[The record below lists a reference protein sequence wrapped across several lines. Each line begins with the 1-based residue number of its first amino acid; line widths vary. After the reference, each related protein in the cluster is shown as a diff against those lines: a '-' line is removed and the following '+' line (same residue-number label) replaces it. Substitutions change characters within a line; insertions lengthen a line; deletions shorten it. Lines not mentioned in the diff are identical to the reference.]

1 MEKAIFYPF
10 LMFVFSITMV
20 GGWIPTIKLWSQETF
35 RLVISFCA
43 GILLGAVFFHVLP
56 EISTVLGRQLGYSV
70 MFGFLLIFILEKFI
84 MVHPCEEGEC
94 DYHKIGVAAYVGIGF
109 HSILDGIAIGA
120 GTMMNL
126 SFIIILAVT
135 IHKFPAALALSSL
148 LVKGKEYS
156 KKKILLSMFI
166 FALATPV
173 GALVSVFI
181 FQGVD
186 DYVKTKE
193 RWKIIK
199 EYFKSKNIGV
209 VASSIVRDKAAWKK
223 FIVDFKIGSWV
234 NGIDI
239 HLNPQTGKEE
249 YYTDFRNTFDV
260 YSTPVVY
267 VLDQQKKI
275 VGKRIPVENLKE
287 FIQYLET
294 RRK

>member
-10 LMFVFSITMV
+10 LMFVFSITMI
-20 GGWIPTIKLWSQETF
+20 GGWIPTVKLWTQETF

-70 MFGFLLIFILEKFI
+70 MFGFLLIFVLEKFI

-94 DYHKIGVAAYVGIGF
+94 DYHKIGIAAYIGIGF

-135 IHKFPAALALSSL
+135 LHKFPAALALSSL
-148 LVKGKEYS
+148 LVKGKEYT

-173 GALVSVFI
+173 GALVAVFI

-186 DYVKTKE
+186 DYVVATALGISAGTFLFISIGDLLPTVYEEHEKGYKNLVSLCLGTLVM
-193 RWKIIK
+193 II
-199 EYFKSKNIGV
+199 SHALV
-209 VASSIVRDKAAWKK
+209 
-223 FIVDFKIGSWV
+223 
-234 NGIDI
+234 
-239 HLNPQTGKEE
+239 
-249 YYTDFRNTFDV
+249 
-260 YSTPVVY
+260 
-267 VLDQQKKI
+267 
-275 VGKRIPVENLKE
+275 
-287 FIQYLET
+287 
-294 RRK
+294 

>member
-10 LMFVFSITMV
+10 LMFVFSITMI

-94 DYHKIGVAAYVGIGF
+94 NYHKVGISAYVGIGF

-148 LVKGKEYS
+148 LVKGKEYT
-156 KKKILLSMFI
+156 KKKVLLSMFI
-166 FALATPV
+166 FALATPA
-173 GALVSVFI
+173 GALVGVFV

-186 DYVKTKE
+186 DYVVATALGISAGTFLFISIGDLLPTVYEEHEKG
-193 RWKIIK
+193 
-199 EYFKSKNIGV
+199 YKNLVSLCLGTLVMILSHALV
-209 VASSIVRDKAAWKK
+209 
-223 FIVDFKIGSWV
+223 
-234 NGIDI
+234 
-239 HLNPQTGKEE
+239 
-249 YYTDFRNTFDV
+249 
-260 YSTPVVY
+260 
-267 VLDQQKKI
+267 
-275 VGKRIPVENLKE
+275 
-287 FIQYLET
+287 
-294 RRK
+294 

>member
-10 LMFVFSITMV
+10 LMFVFSITMI
-20 GGWIPTIKLWSQETF
+20 GGWIPTIKLWTQETF

-70 MFGFLLIFILEKFI
+70 MFGFLLIFVLEKFI

-94 DYHKIGVAAYVGIGF
+94 DYHKIGIAAYIGIGF

-135 IHKFPAALALSSL
+135 LHKFPAALALSSL
-148 LVKGKEYS
+148 LVKGKEYT

-173 GALVSVFI
+173 GALVAVFI

-186 DYVKTKE
+186 DYVIATALGVSAGTFLFISIGDLLPTVYEEHEKGYKNLVSLCLGTLVM
-193 RWKIIK
+193 II
-199 EYFKSKNIGV
+199 SHALV
-209 VASSIVRDKAAWKK
+209 
-223 FIVDFKIGSWV
+223 
-234 NGIDI
+234 
-239 HLNPQTGKEE
+239 
-249 YYTDFRNTFDV
+249 
-260 YSTPVVY
+260 
-267 VLDQQKKI
+267 
-275 VGKRIPVENLKE
+275 
-287 FIQYLET
+287 
-294 RRK
+294 

>member
-10 LMFVFSITMV
+10 LMFVFAITMV
-20 GGWIPTIKLWSQETF
+20 GGWIPTIRLWSQETF

-70 MFGFLLIFILEKFI
+70 MFGFLLIFVLEKFI

-126 SFIIILAVT
+126 SAVIILAVT

-156 KKKILLSMFI
+156 KKKILVSMFI
-166 FALATPV
+166 FELATPV
-173 GALVSVFI
+173 GALVAVFV

-186 DYVKTKE
+186 DYVVATALGVSAGTFLFISIGDLLPTVYEEHEKG
-193 RWKIIK
+193 
-199 EYFKSKNIGV
+199 YKNLVSLCLGTLVMILSH
-209 VASSIVRDKAAWKK
+209 A
-223 FIVDFKIGSWV
+223 
-234 NGIDI
+234 I
-239 HLNPQTGKEE
+239 H
-249 YYTDFRNTFDV
+249 
-260 YSTPVVY
+260 
-267 VLDQQKKI
+267 I
-275 VGKRIPVENLKE
+275 H
-287 FIQYLET
+287 
-294 RRK
+294 

>member
-10 LMFVFSITMV
+10 LMFVFSITMI

-70 MFGFLLIFILEKFI
+70 MFGFLLIFVLEKFI

-94 DYHKIGVAAYVGIGF
+94 DYHKIGIAAYIGIGF

-148 LVKGKEYS
+148 LVKGKEYT

-173 GALVSVFI
+173 GALVAVFI

-186 DYVKTKE
+186 DYVVATALGISAGTFLFISIGDLLPTVYEEHEKG
-193 RWKIIK
+193 
-199 EYFKSKNIGV
+199 YKNLVSLCLGTLVMILSH
-209 VASSIVRDKAAWKK
+209 AIV
-223 FIVDFKIGSWV
+223 
-234 NGIDI
+234 
-239 HLNPQTGKEE
+239 
-249 YYTDFRNTFDV
+249 
-260 YSTPVVY
+260 
-267 VLDQQKKI
+267 
-275 VGKRIPVENLKE
+275 
-287 FIQYLET
+287 
-294 RRK
+294 

>member
-10 LMFVFSITMV
+10 LMFVFAITMV
-20 GGWIPTIKLWSQETF
+20 GGWIPTIRLWSQETF

-70 MFGFLLIFILEKFI
+70 MFGFLLIFVLEKFI

-126 SFIIILAVT
+126 SAVIILAVT

-156 KKKILLSMFI
+156 KKKILVSMFI

-173 GALVSVFI
+173 GALVAVFV

-186 DYVKTKE
+186 DYVVATALGVSAGTFLFISIGDLLPTVYEQHEKG
-193 RWKIIK
+193 
-199 EYFKSKNIGV
+199 YKNLVSLCLGTLVMILSH
-209 VASSIVRDKAAWKK
+209 A
-223 FIVDFKIGSWV
+223 
-234 NGIDI
+234 I
-239 HLNPQTGKEE
+239 H
-249 YYTDFRNTFDV
+249 
-260 YSTPVVY
+260 
-267 VLDQQKKI
+267 I
-275 VGKRIPVENLKE
+275 H
-287 FIQYLET
+287 
-294 RRK
+294 

>member
-10 LMFVFSITMV
+10 LMFVFSITMI
-20 GGWIPTIKLWSQETF
+20 GGWIPTIKLWTQETF

-70 MFGFLLIFILEKFI
+70 MFGFLLIFVLEKFI

-94 DYHKIGVAAYVGIGF
+94 DYHKIGIAAYIGIGF

-135 IHKFPAALALSSL
+135 LHKFPAALALSSL
-148 LVKGKEYS
+148 LVKGKEYT

-173 GALVSVFI
+173 GALVAVFI

-186 DYVKTKE
+186 DYVVATALGISAGTFLFISIGDLLPTVYEEHEKG
-193 RWKIIK
+193 
-199 EYFKSKNIGV
+199 YKNLVSLCLGTLVMILSHALV
-209 VASSIVRDKAAWKK
+209 
-223 FIVDFKIGSWV
+223 
-234 NGIDI
+234 
-239 HLNPQTGKEE
+239 
-249 YYTDFRNTFDV
+249 
-260 YSTPVVY
+260 
-267 VLDQQKKI
+267 
-275 VGKRIPVENLKE
+275 
-287 FIQYLET
+287 
-294 RRK
+294 

>member
-10 LMFVFSITMV
+10 LMFVFSITMI
-20 GGWIPTIKLWSQETF
+20 GGWIPTIKLWTQETF

-94 DYHKIGVAAYVGIGF
+94 DYHKIGIAAYIGIGF

-135 IHKFPAALALSSL
+135 LHKFPAALALSSL
-148 LVKGKEYS
+148 LVKGKEYT

-173 GALVSVFI
+173 GALVAVFI

-186 DYVKTKE
+186 DYVVATALGISAGTFLFISIGDLLPTVYEEHEKG
-193 RWKIIK
+193 
-199 EYFKSKNIGV
+199 YKNLVSLCLGTLVMILSHALV
-209 VASSIVRDKAAWKK
+209 
-223 FIVDFKIGSWV
+223 
-234 NGIDI
+234 
-239 HLNPQTGKEE
+239 
-249 YYTDFRNTFDV
+249 
-260 YSTPVVY
+260 
-267 VLDQQKKI
+267 
-275 VGKRIPVENLKE
+275 
-287 FIQYLET
+287 
-294 RRK
+294 

>member
-10 LMFVFSITMV
+10 LMFVFSITMI
-20 GGWIPTIKLWSQETF
+20 GGWIPTIKLWTQETF

-70 MFGFLLIFILEKFI
+70 MFGFLLIFVLEKFI

-94 DYHKIGVAAYVGIGF
+94 DYHKIGIAAYIGIGF

-135 IHKFPAALALSSL
+135 LHKFPAALALSSL
-148 LVKGKEYS
+148 LVKGKEYT

-173 GALVSVFI
+173 GALVAVFV

-186 DYVKTKE
+186 DYVVATALGISAGTFLFISIGDLLPTVYEEHEKGYKNLVSLCLGTLVM
-193 RWKIIK
+193 II
-199 EYFKSKNIGV
+199 SHALV
-209 VASSIVRDKAAWKK
+209 
-223 FIVDFKIGSWV
+223 
-234 NGIDI
+234 
-239 HLNPQTGKEE
+239 
-249 YYTDFRNTFDV
+249 
-260 YSTPVVY
+260 
-267 VLDQQKKI
+267 
-275 VGKRIPVENLKE
+275 
-287 FIQYLET
+287 
-294 RRK
+294 

>member
-10 LMFVFSITMV
+10 LMFVFSITMI

-35 RLVISFCA
+35 RLIISFCA

-70 MFGFLLIFILEKFI
+70 MFGFLLIFVLEKFI

-126 SFIIILAVT
+126 SLIIILAVT

-148 LVKGKEYS
+148 LVKGKEYT
-156 KKKILLSMFI
+156 KKKILVSMFI
-166 FALATPV
+166 FALATPL
-173 GALVSVFI
+173 GALVSVFV

-186 DYVKTKE
+186 DYVVATALGISAGTFLFISIGDLLPTVYEEHEKG
-193 RWKIIK
+193 
-199 EYFKSKNIGV
+199 YKNLVSLCLGTLVMIL
-209 VASSIVRDKAAWKK
+209 S
-223 FIVDFKIGSWV
+223 
-234 NGIDI
+234 
-239 HLNPQTGKEE
+239 H
-249 YYTDFRNTFDV
+249 
-260 YSTPVVY
+260 
-267 VLDQQKKI
+267 VL
-275 VGKRIPVENLKE
+275 V
-287 FIQYLET
+287 
-294 RRK
+294 

>member
-10 LMFVFSITMV
+10 LMFVFSITMI

-70 MFGFLLIFILEKFI
+70 MFGFLLIFVLEKFI

-94 DYHKIGVAAYVGIGF
+94 DYHKIGIAAYVGIGF

-148 LVKGKEYS
+148 LVKGKEYT
-156 KKKILLSMFI
+156 KKKILVSMFI

-173 GALVSVFI
+173 GALVSVFV

-186 DYVKTKE
+186 DYVVATALGISAGTFLFISIGDLLPTVYEEHEKG
-193 RWKIIK
+193 
-199 EYFKSKNIGV
+199 YKNLVSLCLGTLVMILSH
-209 VASSIVRDKAAWKK
+209 AIV
-223 FIVDFKIGSWV
+223 
-234 NGIDI
+234 
-239 HLNPQTGKEE
+239 
-249 YYTDFRNTFDV
+249 
-260 YSTPVVY
+260 
-267 VLDQQKKI
+267 
-275 VGKRIPVENLKE
+275 
-287 FIQYLET
+287 
-294 RRK
+294 

>member
-10 LMFVFSITMV
+10 LMFVFSITMI
-20 GGWIPTIKLWSQETF
+20 GGWIPTIKLWTQETF

-94 DYHKIGVAAYVGIGF
+94 DYHKIGIAAYIGIGF

-135 IHKFPAALALSSL
+135 LHKFPAALALSSL
-148 LVKGKEYS
+148 LVKGKEYT

-173 GALVSVFI
+173 GALVAVFI

-186 DYVKTKE
+186 DYVVATALGISAGTFLFISIGDLLPTVYEEHEKGYKNLVSLCLGTLVM
-193 RWKIIK
+193 II
-199 EYFKSKNIGV
+199 SH
-209 VASSIVRDKAAWKK
+209 AIV
-223 FIVDFKIGSWV
+223 
-234 NGIDI
+234 
-239 HLNPQTGKEE
+239 
-249 YYTDFRNTFDV
+249 
-260 YSTPVVY
+260 
-267 VLDQQKKI
+267 
-275 VGKRIPVENLKE
+275 
-287 FIQYLET
+287 
-294 RRK
+294 

>member
-10 LMFVFSITMV
+10 LMFVFSITMI

-70 MFGFLLIFILEKFI
+70 MFGFLLIFVLEKFI

-94 DYHKIGVAAYVGIGF
+94 DYHKIGIAAYVGIGF

-135 IHKFPAALALSSL
+135 LHKFPAALALSSL
-148 LVKGKEYS
+148 LVKGKEYT

-173 GALVSVFI
+173 GALVAVFI

-186 DYVKTKE
+186 DYIVATALGISAGTFLFISIGDLLPTVYEEHEKG
-193 RWKIIK
+193 
-199 EYFKSKNIGV
+199 YKNLVSLCLGTLVMILSH
-209 VASSIVRDKAAWKK
+209 AIV
-223 FIVDFKIGSWV
+223 
-234 NGIDI
+234 
-239 HLNPQTGKEE
+239 
-249 YYTDFRNTFDV
+249 
-260 YSTPVVY
+260 
-267 VLDQQKKI
+267 
-275 VGKRIPVENLKE
+275 
-287 FIQYLET
+287 
-294 RRK
+294 

>member
-1 MEKAIFYPF
+1 
-10 LMFVFSITMV
+10 MFVFSITMI

-56 EISTVLGRQLGYSV
+56 EISTVLGSQLGYSV

-94 DYHKIGVAAYVGIGF
+94 NYHKVGISAYVGIGF

-148 LVKGKEYS
+148 LVKGKEYT
-156 KKKILLSMFI
+156 KKKVLLSMFI

-173 GALVSVFI
+173 GALVGVFV

-186 DYVKTKE
+186 DYVVATALGISAGTFLFISIGDLLPTVYEEHEKG
-193 RWKIIK
+193 
-199 EYFKSKNIGV
+199 YKNLVSLCLGTLVMILSHTLV
-209 VASSIVRDKAAWKK
+209 
-223 FIVDFKIGSWV
+223 
-234 NGIDI
+234 
-239 HLNPQTGKEE
+239 
-249 YYTDFRNTFDV
+249 
-260 YSTPVVY
+260 
-267 VLDQQKKI
+267 
-275 VGKRIPVENLKE
+275 
-287 FIQYLET
+287 
-294 RRK
+294 

>member
-10 LMFVFSITMV
+10 LMFVFSITMI

-70 MFGFLLIFILEKFI
+70 MFGFLLIFVLEKFI

-94 DYHKIGVAAYVGIGF
+94 DYHKIGIAAYIGIGF

-135 IHKFPAALALSSL
+135 LHKFPAALALSSL
-148 LVKGKEYS
+148 LVKGKEYT

-173 GALVSVFI
+173 GALVAVFI

-186 DYVKTKE
+186 DYVIATALGISAGTFLFISIGDLLPTVYEEHEKG
-193 RWKIIK
+193 
-199 EYFKSKNIGV
+199 YKNLVSLCLGTLVMILSHALV
-209 VASSIVRDKAAWKK
+209 
-223 FIVDFKIGSWV
+223 
-234 NGIDI
+234 
-239 HLNPQTGKEE
+239 
-249 YYTDFRNTFDV
+249 
-260 YSTPVVY
+260 
-267 VLDQQKKI
+267 
-275 VGKRIPVENLKE
+275 
-287 FIQYLET
+287 
-294 RRK
+294 

>member
-10 LMFVFSITMV
+10 LMFIFSITMI

-94 DYHKIGVAAYVGIGF
+94 NYHKVGISAYVGIGF

-148 LVKGKEYS
+148 LVKGKEYT
-156 KKKILLSMFI
+156 KKKVLLSMFI

-173 GALVSVFI
+173 GALVGVFI

-186 DYVKTKE
+186 DYIVATALGISAGTFLFISIGDLLPTVYEEHEKG
-193 RWKIIK
+193 
-199 EYFKSKNIGV
+199 YKNLVSLCLGTLVMIL
-209 VASSIVRDKAAWKK
+209 SHT
-223 FIVDFKIGSWV
+223 
-234 NGIDI
+234 I
-239 HLNPQTGKEE
+239 H
-249 YYTDFRNTFDV
+249 
-260 YSTPVVY
+260 
-267 VLDQQKKI
+267 I
-275 VGKRIPVENLKE
+275 H
-287 FIQYLET
+287 
-294 RRK
+294 

>member
-1 MEKAIFYPF
+1 MEKAIFYHF
-10 LMFVFSITMV
+10 LMFVFSITMI

-70 MFGFLLIFILEKFI
+70 MFGFLLIFVLEKFI

-94 DYHKIGVAAYVGIGF
+94 DYHKIGIAAYIGIGF

-135 IHKFPAALALSSL
+135 LRKFPAALALSSL
-148 LVKGKEYS
+148 LVKGKEYT

-173 GALVSVFI
+173 GALVAVFI

-186 DYVKTKE
+186 DYVVATALGISAGTFLFISIGDLLPTVYEEHEKG
-193 RWKIIK
+193 
-199 EYFKSKNIGV
+199 YKNLVSLCLGTLVMILSHATV
-209 VASSIVRDKAAWKK
+209 
-223 FIVDFKIGSWV
+223 
-234 NGIDI
+234 
-239 HLNPQTGKEE
+239 
-249 YYTDFRNTFDV
+249 
-260 YSTPVVY
+260 
-267 VLDQQKKI
+267 
-275 VGKRIPVENLKE
+275 
-287 FIQYLET
+287 
-294 RRK
+294 

>member
-10 LMFVFSITMV
+10 LMFIFSITMI

-35 RLVISFCA
+35 RLIISFCA

-70 MFGFLLIFILEKFI
+70 MFGFLLIFVLEKFI

-94 DYHKIGVAAYVGIGF
+94 DYHKIGIAAYVGIGF

-126 SFIIILAVT
+126 SSIIILAVT

-148 LVKGKEYS
+148 LVKGKEYT
-156 KKKILLSMFI
+156 KKKILVSMFI

-173 GALVSVFI
+173 GALVSVFV

-186 DYVKTKE
+186 DYVVATALGISAGTFLFISIGDLLPTVYEEHEKG
-193 RWKIIK
+193 
-199 EYFKSKNIGV
+199 YKNLVSLCLGTLVMILSHALV
-209 VASSIVRDKAAWKK
+209 
-223 FIVDFKIGSWV
+223 
-234 NGIDI
+234 
-239 HLNPQTGKEE
+239 
-249 YYTDFRNTFDV
+249 
-260 YSTPVVY
+260 
-267 VLDQQKKI
+267 
-275 VGKRIPVENLKE
+275 
-287 FIQYLET
+287 
-294 RRK
+294 

>member
-1 MEKAIFYPF
+1 MGKAIFYPF
-10 LMFVFSITMV
+10 LMFVFSITMI

-94 DYHKIGVAAYVGIGF
+94 NYHKVGISAYIGIGF

-148 LVKGKEYS
+148 LVKGKEYT
-156 KKKILLSMFI
+156 KKKVLLSMFI

-173 GALVSVFI
+173 GALVGVFV

-186 DYVKTKE
+186 DYVVATALGISAGTFLFISIGDLLPTVYEEHEKG
-193 RWKIIK
+193 
-199 EYFKSKNIGV
+199 YKNLVSLCLGTLVMILSHALV
-209 VASSIVRDKAAWKK
+209 
-223 FIVDFKIGSWV
+223 
-234 NGIDI
+234 
-239 HLNPQTGKEE
+239 
-249 YYTDFRNTFDV
+249 
-260 YSTPVVY
+260 
-267 VLDQQKKI
+267 
-275 VGKRIPVENLKE
+275 
-287 FIQYLET
+287 
-294 RRK
+294 